1 MSFSSGIPPETMTLE
16 RMIADM
22 IEVADYLR
30 TRFGQERILLSGH
43 SWGAYLGIQV
53 AAAAP
58 ERFLAYVGMAQIA
71 HQLRSETMARDH
83 LIEVFRARGDAGMVR
98 RLEAA
103 PVSLEAGVSEA

>member
-30 TRFGQERILLSGH
+30 TRFGQERILLFGH
-43 SWGAYLGIQV
+43 SWGAYLAIQV
-53 AAAAP
+53 AAAP
-58 ERFLAYVGMAQIA
+58 ERFLAYVGMAQSA
-71 HQLRSETMARDH
+71 HQLRSKTMARDH
-83 LIEVFRARGDAGMVR
+83 LIEVFRARDDTGMVR